1 MTTGALAR
9 NRLPLI
15 ALFTANGISMV
26 GNTFAALAIPWFV
39 LQTTGS
45 ASKTGITG
53 FFTILP
59 VVLAGFLGGALV
71 DRLGYKRSSIL
82 ADVASCIPVALIPL
96 LHFTIGLEF
105 WQLMVLVFLGGLLD
119 SPGTTARE
127 ALIPDL
133 AHLARMPLER
143 ATSIG
148 QMIER
153 GSRLVGAPLA
163 GFLVAALGTANVLW
177 LDAAS
182 FLVSAIIV
190 AAAVRLGRTSEAH
203 PERRRYSDE
212 LVEGFKFIRH
222 ERLIF
227 TLILIAMTLNFFD
240 AAMGGV
246 ILPVYVKQV
255 FDSPMVFGLLTA
267 AFGGG
272 ALLGALLFGAVGHRL
287 PRRLTFLASFIL
299 VSLPFMTFPAFLPL
313 PVLLL
318 AMTVSGIGAG
328 PLNAIIGTIL
338 FERVPSDMRG
348 RVLGMLT
355 AAAWMTMPLGMLV
368 GGALTEE
375 LGVRTLLIAIAAVYI
390 TATVSLIFIP
400 ILRDMNRGGR
410 AAGTAAASQAG
421 PAVEAR

>member
-1 MTTGALAR
+1 
-9 NRLPLI
+9 
-15 ALFTANGISMV
+15 V
-26 GNTFAALAIPWFV
+26 
-39 LQTTGS
+39 
-45 ASKTGITG
+45 
-53 FFTILP
+53 
-59 VVLAGFLGGALV
+59 AGFLGGALV

-82 ADVASCIPVALIPL
+82 ADIASCVPVALIPL

-105 WQLMVLVFLGGLLD
+105 WQLMVLVLLGGLLD
-119 SPGTTARE
+119 APGTTARE

-133 AHLARMPLER
+133 AQLARMPLER
-143 ATSIG
+143 ATSTG

-190 AAAVRLGRTSEAH
+190 AAALSTGRTSEA
-203 PERRRYSDE
+203 PPKRQRSSDE
-212 LVEGFKFIRH
+212 LGAGFKFVRR

-246 ILPVYVKQV
+246 ILPVYGKQV
-255 FDSPMVFGLLTA
+255 FDSPMVFDLLTA

-272 ALLGALLFGAVGHRL
+272 ALLGALLFGAIGHRL
-287 PRRLTFLASFIL
+287 PRRLTFVASFIL
-299 VSLPFMTFPAFLPL
+299 VSLPFMAFPAFLPL
-313 PVLLL
+313 PALVL
-318 AMTVSGIGAG
+318 AVTVSGVGAG

-355 AAAWMTMPLGMLV
+355 AAAWMTMPLGMLA
-368 GGALTEE
+368 GGALTEQF
-375 LGVRTLLIAIAAVYI
+375 GVRTLLIAIAAVYI
-390 TATVSLIFIP
+390 TATISLNFIP
-400 ILRDMNRGGR
+400 VLRDMDRGHR
-410 AAGTAAASQAG
+410 EAGTAAAAE
-421 PAVEAR
+421 PASSPAAS

>member
-1 MTTGALAR
+1 MTTDAPAR
-9 NRLPLI
+9 NRLPLM
-15 ALFTANGISMV
+15 ALYTANGISMV

-45 ASKTGITG
+45 AAKTGITG

-119 SPGTTARE
+119 APGTTARE

-133 AHLARMPLER
+133 AHIARMPLER

-182 FLVSAIIV
+182 FLVSAVIV
-190 AAAVRLGRTSEAH
+190 AAAVSTGQMAEAH
-203 PERRRYSDE
+203 PGRRRYSDE
-212 LVEGFKFIRH
+212 LVEGFRFIRH

-272 ALLGALLFGAVGHRL
+272 ALLGALLFGAIGHRL
-287 PRRLTFLASFIL
+287 PRRPTFVASFIL
-299 VSLPFMTFPAFLPL
+299 VSLPFMAFPAFLPL

-318 AMTVSGIGAG
+318 AITVSGIGAG

-355 AAAWMTMPLGMLV
+355 AGAWMTMPLGMLV

-375 LGVRTLLIAIAAVYI
+375 LGARTLLIAIAAVYI
-390 TATVSLIFIP
+390 TATISLNFIP
-400 ILRDMNRGGR
+400 VLRDMDRGGG

-421 PAVEAR
+421 SAVEAR